1 MNLPSIRRGLLAAA
15 VAGLVAATMSGTPA
29 HASTVAVAA
38 APDIS
43 LTNTKAHLQQFQTIA
58 NANGGNRRSTTAGY
72 TASVNYV
79 FDQLVAAGL
88 HRRTAELHLRLHLR
102 RRART

>member
-58 NANGGNRRSTTAGY
+58 TANGGNRRSNTAGY

-88 HRRTAELHLRLHLR
+88 HASSGRTAPRAAPPAP
-102 RRART
+102 ART